1 MFAGR
6 KGAQGPLLAARS
18 WLFPPGSLG
27 DWLRDLQHLHG
38 NLGGQLSRLVIVG
51 PPSLSSPRVSLRH
64 SKYLQKAEWL
74 FSSAFQ
80 NVQCKDFSRDFMT
93 RERRHASC
101 SEQLLTV
108 QWKWNEM
115 KTRQHYYVL
124 LGCPLPTRDR
134 LFLCLNGSFKRS

>member
-18 WLFPPGSLG
+18 WLFLPGSLG
-27 DWLRDLQHLHG
+27 TDCAISSTSKETLAVSCPGLPSWVLLPYLHPESPWDIQNICKRLSCYFLPLFKMSSIKISTETSWL
-38 NLGGQLSRLVIVG
+38 
-51 PPSLSSPRVSLRH
+51 
-64 SKYLQKAEWL
+64 E
-74 FSSAFQ
+74 
-80 NVQCKDFSRDFMT
+80 
-93 RERRHASC
+93 REMHASC

-115 KTRQHYYVL
+115 KTQHYYVL
-124 LGCPLPTRDR
+124 PGWPLPTRDR